1 MEVSIAKGIRLARE
15 AEEIPLS
22 ARTRS
27 RILLLLLFPPPSTP
41 SYFWDW
47 ILTST
52 ESSIS
57 GNDLGKGSCQAA
69 VSEESIVSFDLI
81 ASHSPAS
88 FVPSPPRL
96 PSVRQLCQK
105 LYNKVRKPVRFLLTT
120 GYVKLFL
127 FLKTKW
133 SLSISFPIET
143 FRSKGEVNFLP
154 IFSFCI
160 HINEIDSVFAST
172 PIKILKQI
180 LPSDVQI
187 FFHLSKKKHAIFQ
200 YFIFYTYLTCL
211 LKKKKKSESEKYLW
225 IVDPTV
231 K

>member
-27 RILLLLLFPPPSTP
+27 RILPLLLFPPPSTP

-96 PSVRQLCQK
+96 PSVPSNSVRNCIIRYVNRFVFFSPPDTSNFFSFSKQNDLYRSRFQLRRFEVREKSTFCQ
-105 LYNKVRKPVRFLLTT
+105 F
-120 GYVKLFL
+120 FL
-127 FLKTKW
+127 F
-133 SLSISFPIET
+133 
-143 FRSKGEVNFLP
+143 
-154 IFSFCI
+154 
-160 HINEIDSVFAST
+160 VF
-172 PIKILKQI
+172 I
-180 LPSDVQI
+180 
-187 FFHLSKKKHAIFQ
+187 
-200 YFIFYTYLTCL
+200 
-211 LKKKKKSESEKYLW
+211 
-225 IVDPTV
+225 
-231 K
+231 

>member
-1 MEVSIAKGIRLARE
+1 MVT
-15 AEEIPLS
+15 EEWS
-22 ARTRS
+22 YRS
-27 RILLLLLFPPPSTP
+27 RKGFDSQEKPKKFLSRLVHARVFSLYFYSSPSTP

-187 FFHLSKKKHAIFQ
+187 FFHQ
-200 YFIFYTYLTCL
+200 R
-211 LKKKKKSESEKYLW
+211 KSTRFSNILFSTRTWRVY
-225 IVDPTV
+225 
-231 K
+231 

>member
-15 AEEIPLS
+15 AKEIPLS

-96 PSVRQLCQK
+96 PSVPSNSVRNCIIRYVNRFVFFSPPDTSNFFSFSKQNDLYRSRFQLRRFEVREKSTFCQ
-105 LYNKVRKPVRFLLTT
+105 F
-120 GYVKLFL
+120 FL
-127 FLKTKW
+127 F
-133 SLSISFPIET
+133 
-143 FRSKGEVNFLP
+143 
-154 IFSFCI
+154 
-160 HINEIDSVFAST
+160 VF
-172 PIKILKQI
+172 I
-180 LPSDVQI
+180 
-187 FFHLSKKKHAIFQ
+187 
-200 YFIFYTYLTCL
+200 
-211 LKKKKKSESEKYLW
+211 
-225 IVDPTV
+225 
-231 K
+231 